1 MSDQQ
6 ARTSTLVIRE
16 VVQTCMHQHTAI
28 RLLESNL
35 YDPKPMTRLTSTCG
49 SRLGQDFPQAG
60 KRVRGQRHIVWHT
73 MSDQQARTS
82 TLVIREVVQTCMHQH
97 TAILLESNLYDP
109 KPMTRLTSTCGT
121 K

>member
-49 SRLGQDFPQAG
+49 TKWIGTQLSTSRQVCQGSTS
-60 KRVRGQRHIVWHT
+60 HIVWHT
-73 MSDQQARTS
+73 MSYQQARTS

-97 TAILLESNLYDP
+97 MILSQ
-109 KPMTRLTSTCGT
+109 
-121 K
+121 